1 MNKTDLG
8 AHPAWEGQSNAI
20 RISCVQ
26 NEGIEAL
33 RDAIREIIAKAGPLA
48 SDHPI
53 AINARHQAAFQRSV
67 ERLTAA
73 RDGIVSQ
80 QAPEFI
86 ALELRESLAALG
98 DVIGQVDVEQILD
111 VIFSTF
117 CIGK

>member
-1 MNKTDLG
+1 M
-8 AHPAWEGQSNAI
+8 
-20 RISCVQ
+20 Q
-26 NEGIEAL
+26 NDGIEAL
-33 RDAIREIIAKAGPLA
+33 RNAIREVIAKAGPLV

-73 RDGIVSQ
+73 RTAIETNE
-80 QAPEFI
+80 APEFI
-86 ALELRESLAALG
+86 ALELRESLQALG

>member
-1 MNKTDLG
+1 MQERLQK
-8 AHPAWEGQSNAI
+8 
-20 RISCVQ
+20 
-26 NEGIEAL
+26 
-33 RDAIREIIAKAGPLA
+33 IIAKAGPLA

-73 RDGIVSQ
+73 REAIESN